1 METKPAAAVVI
12 SEQDNVAT
20 ATRGIKAGE
29 KVTVRVGGGENELL
43 VKSDIRFLH
52 KFALKDIKKGEKV
65 LKYGTVIGEATGD
78 IVQGEHVHVHNVRSL
93 RG

>member
-20 ATRGIKAGE
+20 ATRDIKAGE
-29 KVTVRVGGGENELL
+29 KVTVRVGGEENELL
-43 VKSDIRFLH
+43 VKNDIRFLH

-93 RG
+93 RS

>member
-20 ATRGIKAGE
+20 ATRDVKAGE
-29 KVTVRVGGGENELL
+29 KVTVRVGGEENELL

-78 IVQGEHVHVHNVRSL
+78 IAQGEHVHVHNVRSL

>member
-29 KVTVRVGGGENELL
+29 KLTVRVGGEAKEILIKND
-43 VKSDIRFLH
+43 VRFLH

-65 LKYGTVIGEATGD
+65 FKYGMVIGEATGD
-78 IVQGEHVHVHNVRSL
+78 ISQGEHVHVHNVRSL